1 MNINPVT
8 VAAVQMKCFPG
19 NKEKNLQKAL
29 ILIDDAWNRGAEL
42 IVLPELF
49 LTGYRVEEEEL
60 ALAETIPGYTVERL
74 IKYAREKRVFLSGT
88 IMEAGVKRGVIY
100 NTAFLVGPE
109 GLIGTYRK
117 VHLWDKEQLRWACGE
132 EFPVFPTPFGKV
144 GIQICYEVGFPE
156 GARILALKGADML
169 LYPSAFGLPRL
180 YVWDLATRSR
190 ALENGMFLIAANRS
204 GQEKDTQFAGHSR
217 IVNPQGKV
225 LTEAQNDDEA
235 IVATLD
241 LAEIIEQR
249 RRIPYL
255 RDMKSYLLIKELSKA
270 CLFTSY
276 QKAWGYKI
284 EI

>member
-1 MNINPVT
+1 MSANPIT

-29 ILIDDAWNRGAEL
+29 TLIDDARSKGAEL

-49 LTGYRVEEEEL
+49 LTGYRVEEEDL
-60 ALAETIPGYTVERL
+60 ALAETIPGYAVEQL
-74 IKYAREKRVFLSGT
+74 GKYAREKKVFLAGT
-88 IMEAGVKRGVIY
+88 IMEVGVKRGVVY
-100 NTAFLVGPE
+100 NTAFLIGPD

-117 VHLWDKEQLRWACGE
+117 VHLWDREQLRWACGE
-132 EFPVFPTPFGKV
+132 EYPVFPTPFGRV

-156 GARILALKGADML
+156 SARILTLKGADML

-180 YVWDLATRSR
+180 YAWDLATRSR
-190 ALENGMFLIAANRS
+190 ALENGVFLIAANRS

-225 LTEAQNDDEA
+225 LAEAKNDDEA
-235 IVATLD
+235 IVATVD
-241 LAEIIEQR
+241 LAEIAEQR

-255 RDMKSYLLIKELSKA
+255 KDLKRFLVLKKLSKA
-270 CLFTSY
+270 GFADMLNLKSM
-276 QKAWGYKI
+276 
-284 EI
+284 EV